1 MENPKDAHGSDDGDR
16 FLQHFNA
23 FVCVLDPDLHT
34 FQYVQERSSALL
46 TVMLAASAK
55 AFNPGLYVALQ
66 NHAEKLLME
75 SFSKGIKTPE
85 IVQAFVLNTYWKQ
98 PDDTRSWSLIGY
110 SIRLCMDLGWH
121 KLSVMHETDISS
133 ASELEKRQR
142 RNIQR
147 TWLVLFVYDRR

>member
-1 MENPKDAHGSDDGDR
+1 M
-16 FLQHFNA
+16 
-23 FVCVLDPDLHT
+23 LDPDLHT

-55 AFNPGLYVALQ
+55 AFNPGLYLALQ

-133 ASELEKRQR
+133 ASELEKRRR